1 MASELAGYARKRMP
15 TVSVIMS
22 HCNGVDYL
30 SAAVESVLAQTF
42 RDFEFI
48 IIDDGSTDAS
58 PDALRAFAA
67 RDARIKLVVREN
79 RGLTKTLNEGV
90 RLAAGKYLARMDSD
104 DVCSPDRFAKQV
116 AYLDAHPDVVA
127 LGGAYEMIDDAGRVF
142 HVMRYPDDDGQLQE
156 SSLSGRPALCHPLVM
171 MRADAVAKV
180 GGYDESF
187 PVAQDNDLWLRLGE
201 VGKLACLP
209 DVLLQ
214 YRQHGKSVSEAKAE
228 RQIEGLRR
236 GCEAACRRRGI
247 TRPFLAG
254 EGWRADGSRQSLVA
268 QYSRYGWWALKLGH
282 ARTAA
287 VYGWKAIRTLPTA
300 SQGWL
305 LLACAARAGI
315 RGQRPAV

>member
-1 MASELAGYARKRMP
+1 MP

-22 HCNGVDYL
+22 HCNGVAFL
-30 SAAVESVLAQTF
+30 ARAVESVLAQTY

-58 PDALRAFAA
+58 PQRLRELAA

-90 RLAAGKYLARMDSD
+90 RLATGQYLARMDSD
-104 DVCSPDRFAKQV
+104 DVSYPDRFAKQV

-142 HVMRYPDDDGQLQE
+142 HVMWYPDDDQHLQE

-214 YRQHGKSVSEAKAE
+214 YRQHGKSVSEAKASK
-228 RQIEGLRR
+228 QIEGLQR

-254 EGWRADGSRQSLVA
+254 EGWRADGSRRSLVA
-268 QYSRYGWWALKLGH
+268 QHARYGWWALKLGH
-282 ARTAA
+282 AGTAA
-287 VYGWKAIRTLPTA
+287 VYGCKAIRTLPTA
-300 SQGWL
+300 SDGWR
-305 LLACAARAGI
+305 LLACAVRHGI
-315 RGQRPAV
+315 RGRRTAL

>member
-1 MASELAGYARKRMP
+1 MP

-22 HCNGVDYL
+22 HHNGVDFL
-30 SAAVESVLAQTF
+30 AKAVESVLAQTY

-58 PDALRAFAA
+58 PTMLRALAA
-67 RDARIKLVVREN
+67 RDARIRLIVREN
-79 RGLTKTLNEGV
+79 RGLTKTLNDGV
-90 RLAAGKYLARMDSD
+90 RLATGKYLARMDSD
-104 DVCSPDRFAKQV
+104 DICAPDRFEKQV

-142 HVMRYPDDDGQLQE
+142 HRMRYADDDVALQE

-171 MRADAVAKV
+171 MRADAVARV
-180 GGYDESF
+180 GGYDEAF

-214 YRQHGKSVSEAKAE
+214 YRQHGKSVSEAKAGK
-228 RQIEGLRR
+228 QIEGLRR

-247 TRPFLAG
+247 ERPFLG
-254 EGWRADGSRQSLVA
+254 GDGWRADGSRRSLAA
-268 QYSRYGWWALKLGH
+268 QHVRYGWWAMKLGER
-282 ARTAA
+282 RTAA
-287 VYGWKAIRTLPTA
+287 IYGWKAIRTLPVA
-300 SQGWL
+300 GEGWRL
-305 LLACAARAGI
+305 LGCAI
-315 RGQRPAV
+315 RDLVRR